1 VLIYSSPQLVDVN
14 EEVLVSELLLLGLLN
29 EGRMHGYQM
38 NEILSHFAGFIGEV
52 KSGTA
57 YNALRRLERDGF
69 IEASIEREGKRPER
83 KVYELTESGRDL
95 FMRLLRDNLEQFHF
109 APSADQEGF
118 LFIDKLSKQE
128 AVALLGAKRAQAA
141 ELLEEVQRHP
151 AHGESLSLA
160 FGHAL
165 AQLTA
170 SIQWLEGAISTLGK
184 NLEESYDG

>member
-1 VLIYSSPQLVDVN
+1 
-14 EEVLVSELLLLGLLN
+14 VSELLLLGLLN

-38 NEILSHFAGFIGEV
+38 NEILSHFAGFLGEV

-57 YNALRRLERDGF
+57 YNALRRMERNGF

-95 FMRLLRDNLEQFHF
+95 FMRLLRENLKQFHF
-109 APSADQEGF
+109 APSADQAGF
-118 LFIDKLSKQE
+118 LFIDKLPKRE
-128 AVALLGAKRAQAA
+128 AIALLEAKRAQAT
-141 ELLEEVQRHP
+141 ELMEEVRQHP

-165 AQLTA
+165 SQLNA
-170 SIQWLEGAISTLGK
+170 SIHWLEKAISTLGK
-184 NLEESYDG
+184 NPEESNDG

>member
-1 VLIYSSPQLVDVN
+1 
-14 EEVLVSELLLLGLLN
+14 VSELLLLGLLS

-38 NEILSHFAGFIGEV
+38 NEMLSHFAGFIGEI

-95 FMRLLRDNLEQFHF
+95 FVQLLRENLEQFHF
-109 APSADQEGF
+109 APSADQAGF
-118 LFIDKLSKQE
+118 LFIDKLPKRE
-128 AVALLGAKRAQAA
+128 VVTLLEAKRAQAA
-141 ELLEEVQRHP
+141 ELMEEVQQHP
-151 AHGESLSLA
+151 PHGESLGLA

-165 AQLTA
+165 SQLNA
-170 SIQWLEGAISTLGK
+170 SIQWLEGAISTLRK
-184 NLEESYDG
+184 NPEESDD